1 MAGRGRP
8 GPQGKIERLRALLGD
23 DARQVLDMVLDDS
36 ETTDLEVAQ
45 ALTAWAADV
54 PGAENIGPIHRV
66 TVNEWRRGQP
76 RGAQVVA

>member
-8 GPQGKIERLRALLGD
+8 GPQGKIERLRSLLGD
-23 DARQVLDMVLDDS
+23 NARQVLDMVLDDT
-36 ETTDLEVAQ
+36 EATDLEVAQ
-45 ALTAWAADV
+45 ALTAWAADL
-54 PGAENIGPIHRV
+54 PGAEDIGSIHRV